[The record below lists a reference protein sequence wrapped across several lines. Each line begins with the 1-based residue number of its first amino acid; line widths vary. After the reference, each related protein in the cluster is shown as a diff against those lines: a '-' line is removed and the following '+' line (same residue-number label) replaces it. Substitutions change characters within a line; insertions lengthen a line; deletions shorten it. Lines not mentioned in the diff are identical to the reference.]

1 LSFNEIYNGGWVI
14 IYNFLNSMLSF
25 EKIVEYKK
33 YPKECNMIETV
44 NLLLFALV
52 MYAAFIAFPS
62 FIEKRHNAH

>member
-1 LSFNEIYNGGWVI
+1 MVYLFKNLK
-14 IYNFLNSMLSF
+14 FMLFF
-25 EKIVEYKK
+25 EKIVEYKI

>member
-1 LSFNEIYNGGWVI
+1 
-14 IYNFLNSMLSF
+14 MLSF

>member
-1 LSFNEIYNGGWVI
+1 MVYLYI
-14 IYNFLNSMLSF
+14 FLKSMLFF
-25 EKIVEYKK
+25 EEIVEYKI

>member
-1 LSFNEIYNGGWVI
+1 MVYFYKILKF
-14 IYNFLNSMLSF
+14 MLSF
-25 EKIVEYKK
+25 EKFVEYKK